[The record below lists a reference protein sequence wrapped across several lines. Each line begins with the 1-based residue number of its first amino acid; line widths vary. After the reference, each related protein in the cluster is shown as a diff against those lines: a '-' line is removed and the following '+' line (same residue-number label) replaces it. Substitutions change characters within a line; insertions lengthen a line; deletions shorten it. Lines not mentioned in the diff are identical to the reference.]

1 MAEDIRTIGS
11 TKGIKEFE
19 GVYEAPHCLVLD
31 SAYCSM
37 GRMIGWKACEESGYT
52 YYDAAILLEL
62 VPEYNMTK
70 DDVDVYEQKLR
81 RDDITAEELKSDPEF
96 IRLTEIFNKAV
107 DIALSKG
114 PCLIHDRIA
123 KEEVIAKGYT
133 CVSAMTYA
141 TDMKA
146 KLVKARTSVLYKDTV
161 NDEDVIRGI
170 HEEDNIRINWHKGHS
185 DTKWGELGT
194 YDIALNTDV
203 FGLDYTA
210 KLLAK
215 VMKAD

>member
-1 MAEDIRTIGS
+1 MAEDIRNMES

-19 GVYEAPHCLVLD
+19 GVYEKPYCVVLD

-37 GRMIGWKACEESGYT
+37 GRMIGFKACKESGFA
-52 YYDAAILLEL
+52 YYDAAVLLEL
-62 VPEYNMTK
+62 VPEYGITK
-70 DDVDVYEQKLR
+70 DDVDVYEKKLR
-81 RDDITAEELKSDPEF
+81 RDGMTAKELKSDPEF
-96 IRLTEIFNKAV
+96 AKLTEIFDKAV

-146 KLVKARTSVLYKDTV
+146 KIVKARTSPLYKDV
-161 NDEDVIRGI
+161 ENDEDVIRGI
-170 HEEDNIRINWHKGHS
+170 HEEDNIRINWHRAHS
-185 DTKWGELGT
+185 DTEWGDLNT

>member
-1 MAEDIRTIGS
+1 MAEDVRNVGS

-19 GVYEAPHCLVLD
+19 GVYESPHCVVLD

-37 GRMIGWKACEESGYT
+37 GRMIGYKACELSGFA
-52 YYDAAILLEL
+52 YYDAAVLLEL
-62 VPEYNMTK
+62 VPEYGLTK

-81 RDDITAEELKSDPEF
+81 RDDITAQELKNDPEF
-96 IRLTEIFNKAV
+96 AKLTEIFDKAV

-141 TDMKA
+141 TDLKA
-146 KLVKARTSVLYKDTV
+146 KIVKARVSVLYKDTEK
-161 NDEDVIRGI
+161 DEDVIRGI
-170 HEEDNIRINWHKGHS
+170 HEEDNIRINWHKAHS
-185 DTKWGELGT
+185 DTQWGDLKT

-203 FGLDYTA
+203 FGRDYSA
-210 KLLAK
+210 QLLAK
-215 VMKAD
+215 IMKAE